1 MRKPNLFLVGA
12 PKAGTSLLWAILKEH
27 KDVFFSRNPEKE
39 MNYFSF
45 NELSKNSYY
54 KDYEIKSEK
63 VYLNAF
69 KKGQNIRYIADGSVS
84 YFSYASVAKKI
95 YDFNSEAKVIIIV
108 RDPILRAFS
117 HYKMDKRMGYAT
129 ESFYE
134 YLINKNNKYDPF
146 IHQYIEN
153 SLYYKQI
160 NNFLEYFKSKQV
172 LVMRLESIETDIY
185 RLFDFL
191 DIEPIKNLNSDRVI
205 NPNKVPTNII
215 SRTLQHN
222 RYLATVLKKII
233 PKRVVRF
240 LDFLFYKKAAKI
252 ELDLKERSL
261 LERYI
266 DEDYKKF
273 NKKYNK

>member
-27 KDVFFSRNPEKE
+27 KDIFFSRNPEKE

-45 NELSKNSYY
+45 NELSDNSYY
-54 KDYEIKSEK
+54 KDYKIKNEK
-63 VYLNAF
+63 EYLNAF
-69 KKGQNIRYIADGSVS
+69 KKGKNVRYLADGSVS
-84 YFSYASVAKKI
+84 YFSYGSIPKKL
-95 YDFNSEAKVIIIV
+95 YKFNSEAKIIIIV

-129 ESFYE
+129 KPFYE
-134 YLINKNNKYDPF
+134 YLVNKNNKYDPF

-160 NNFLEYFKSKQV
+160 HNFLEYFKSEQV
-172 LVMRLESIETDIY
+172 LVIRLENIEKDIY
-185 RLFDFL
+185 RLFNFL
-191 DIEPIKNLNSDRVI
+191 EIEPIKNLNNDRVI
-205 NPNKVPTNII
+205 NPNKVPINII

-252 ELDLKERSL
+252 ELASKERFL
-261 LERYI
+261 LEKYLE
-266 DEDYKKF
+266 EDYKNF
-273 NKKYNK
+273 NKKYDI